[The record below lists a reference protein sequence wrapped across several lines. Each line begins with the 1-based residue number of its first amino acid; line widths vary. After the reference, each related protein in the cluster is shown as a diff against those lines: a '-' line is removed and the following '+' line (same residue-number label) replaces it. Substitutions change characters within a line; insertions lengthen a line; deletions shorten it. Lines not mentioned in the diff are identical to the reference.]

1 MALGEKPVLLTA
13 LREPLSEQH
22 TSRATPRLGRLL
34 LVGGHG
40 HPIQKQLLLHFDRQ
54 CCVGVIVVTATIL
67 QGSDWLATAR
77 TAVLKGGLEIDAA
90 FRSLNPIPDFTLL
103 FERHARN
110 NEVGEKTNG
119 EL

>member
-22 TSRATPRLGRLL
+22 TSRATPRLGRFL

-40 HPIQKQLLLHFDRQ
+40 HPIQKQLL
-54 CCVGVIVVTATIL
+54 
-67 QGSDWLATAR
+67 GSDWLATAR
-77 TAVLKGGLEIDAA
+77 TAVLEGGLEVDAA

-110 NEVGEKTNG
+110 DEVGEKTNG